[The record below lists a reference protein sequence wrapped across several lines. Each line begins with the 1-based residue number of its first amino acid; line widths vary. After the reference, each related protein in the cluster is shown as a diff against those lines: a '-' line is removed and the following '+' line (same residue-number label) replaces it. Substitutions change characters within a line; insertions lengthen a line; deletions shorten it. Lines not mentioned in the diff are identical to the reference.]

1 MKRILFLLALVAITC
16 SSCNFLGFRRI
27 KGNGVLSTVT
37 RDINNAKNIK
47 LAGSYDVEITQ
58 GPVTSVKVEADENII
73 PYIITR
79 EEGGYL
85 VIRSRDNV
93 SFSTEHNI
101 KIYITTGKLEKLHLA
116 GSGNIIGKNKFTG
129 GNKLELKIAGSGD
142 IKMDVNTPDIE
153 ADIAGS
159 GSITLSGETKDERI
173 KISGVGD
180 YNADQLKAESAN
192 IKIAGS
198 GNVKVFADMNL
209 DVSIAGLG
217 SVFYKGAPSIK
228 QNIAGSGE
236 VKKIE

>member
-1 MKRILFLLALVAITC
+1 MKRILFFLALVAITC
-16 SSCNFLGFRRI
+16 SSCNWMGFRRI
-27 KGNGVLSTVT
+27 KGNGIITTVT
-37 RDINNAKNIK
+37 RDINRAENIK

-85 VIRSRDNV
+85 VIKSRDNV
-93 SFSTEHNI
+93 SFSSEHDI
-101 KIYITTGKLEKLHLA
+101 KIYITTNKLEKLHLA

-142 IKMDVNTPDIE
+142 IKMEVNTPDIE

-159 GSITLSGETKDERI
+159 GSMTLSGETKDERI

-180 YNADQLKAESAN
+180 FNADQLKAESAN
-192 IKIAGS
+192 VKIAGS

-209 DVSIAGLG
+209 DVSIAGVG
-217 SVFYKGAPSIK
+217 SVYYKGSPSIK
-228 QNIAGSGE
+228 QHIAGSGE

>member
-37 RDINNAKNIK
+37 RDINNAQNIK
-47 LAGSYDVEITQ
+47 LAGSYDVEMTQ

-85 VIRSRDNV
+85 VIKSRNNV
-93 SFSTEHNI
+93 SFSSEHNI
-101 KIYITTGKLEKLHLA
+101 KIYITTNKLEKLHLA

-209 DVSIAGLG
+209 DVSIAGVG
-217 SVFYKGAPSIK
+217 SVYYKGAPSIK
-228 QNIAGSGE
+228 QHIAGSGE

>member
-1 MKRILFLLALVAITC
+1 MKRILYLLALVAIMC
-16 SSCNFLGFRRI
+16 SSCNWMGFRRI
-27 KGNGVLSTVT
+27 KGNGIISTES
-37 RDINNAKNIK
+37 RNINRAENIK

-85 VIRSRDNV
+85 VIKSRNNY
-93 SFSTEHNI
+93 SFSSEHAI
-101 KIYITTGKLEKLHLA
+101 KIYITTNRLEKLHLA

-142 IKMDVNTPDIE
+142 IKMEVNTPDIE

-159 GSITLSGETKDERI
+159 GSMTLSGETKNERI

-180 YNADQLKAESAN
+180 FNADQLKAESAN

-198 GNVKVFADMNL
+198 GNVKIFADMNL
-209 DVSIAGLG
+209 DVSIAGVG
-217 SVFYKGAPSIK
+217 SVYYKGSPSIK
-228 QNIAGSGE
+228 QHIAGSGE

>member
-16 SSCNFLGFRRI
+16 SSCNWMGFRRI

-37 RDINNAKNIK
+37 RDVNNAQNIK

-58 GPVTSVKVEADENII
+58 GAVTSVKVEADENII
-73 PYIITR
+73 PYILTR

-85 VIRSRDNV
+85 VIKSRNNI
-93 SFSTEHNI
+93 SFSSEHAI
-101 KIYITTGKLEKLHLA
+101 KIYITTNKLEKLHLA
-116 GSGNIIGKNKFTG
+116 GSGSIIGKNKFTG

-142 IKMDVNTPDIE
+142 IKMEVNTPDIE

-159 GSITLSGETKDERI
+159 GSMTLSGETKDERI

-192 IKIAGS
+192 VKIAGS

-209 DVSIAGLG
+209 DVSIAGVG

-228 QNIAGSGE
+228 QHIAGSGE